1 MLSFRKIKTGKYY
14 AMTETFIY
22 IDNLRL
28 HAFHGVLPQER
39 TVGNEYTINIKVGYP
54 WEKAATT
61 DNVRDT
67 LNYAMLADTIK
78 DVMMQPANL
87 LETVAARIS
96 DAVRTSFPQV
106 SSITLD
112 LKKVAPPVE
121 HNVDA
126 CGVVLEWKR

>member
-1 MLSFRKIKTGKYY
+1 
-14 AMTETFIY
+14 MTETFIY

-61 DNVRDT
+61 DNVCDT

-78 DVMMQPANL
+78 NVMMQPANL
-87 LETVAARIS
+87 LETVAARIA
-96 DAVRTSFPQV
+96 DAVKASFPQV
-106 SSITLD
+106 SSIALD

-121 HNVDA
+121 LDVDA